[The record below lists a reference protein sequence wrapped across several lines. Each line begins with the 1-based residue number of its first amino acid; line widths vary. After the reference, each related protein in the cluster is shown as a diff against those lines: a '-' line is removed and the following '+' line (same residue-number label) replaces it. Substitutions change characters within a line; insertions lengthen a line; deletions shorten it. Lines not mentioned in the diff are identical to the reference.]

1 MTLPEIKARLND
13 LAEEKVR
20 DFNLKLNKDSALP
33 TLGVRLPAL
42 RKLAA
47 EIAKDDPRGF
57 LESCDFSSI
66 ELTMLYSYVLGRLK
80 GEIGE
85 ALAYFDRVVPVID
98 NWANCDTHCQ
108 SFKQAA
114 KHPEETWAFLQRY
127 RDSKNPKGSQDPFTL
142 RVLVVMMMCHFLTD
156 AYIDGVFE
164 TLDSITCDHYYYR
177 MGAAWCVATAMTKQ
191 REKTVAYM
199 LNCKLDDWT
208 YHKAV
213 RKMLE
218 SYRISDEDKAV
229 LRTLKPG
236 ERLKAGMLK

>member
-1 MTLPEIKARLND
+1 MTLSEIKARLNA
-13 LAEEKVR
+13 LSEEKVR
-20 DFNLKLNKDSALP
+20 AFNLKLNKDSALS

-47 EIAKDDPRGF
+47 EIARDDPRGF
-57 LESCDFSSI
+57 LDACDFSSI

-80 GEIGE
+80 GPIDE
-85 ALAYFDRVVPVID
+85 ALACFDRAVPVID

-114 KHPEETWAFLQRY
+114 KHPAETWDFLQNY
-127 RDSKNPKGSQDPFTL
+127 KSSQEPFTL
-142 RVLVVMMMCHFLTD
+142 RVLVVTLMCHFLTD
-156 AYIDGVFE
+156 DYIDGVFE
-164 TLDSITCDHYYYR
+164 TLDAITCDHYYYR
-177 MGAAWCVATAMTKQ
+177 MGAAWCVATAMAKQ
-191 REKTVAYM
+191 REKTIAYL

-236 ERLKAGMLK
+236 ERLQPGQLK